1 MDMDEIQT
9 FIVLASCRNFTKAA
23 EILHIVQSTVS
34 NRIRSLEEY
43 TGARLVVRYK
53 NGIHLT
59 EEGAAFLTYANQIS
73 ALNQKALQEI
83 HMHKKFRATLRI
95 GCAQWMYDRWIG
107 KLLIGFSERFPDVSL
122 HVEIEHSEDMI
133 PMLQH
138 KLLDLAF
145 IAYEM
150 NSGGISSRLFKQTD
164 ILFVGAPEVFGGL
177 KQGIMKQG
185 LTQIPLIY
193 SDIWDS
199 YLEDISKH
207 TLSGGMVFCVHSNML
222 ASAKQFC
229 LAGAGC
235 CFLPAA
241 MLEQELKEGTLI
253 EIPIYDLPVRSMTT
267 YMAYQRGN
275 LNTEVLKDWMKFYEE
290 NSQDL

>member
-95 GCAQWMYDRWIG
+95 C
-107 KLLIGFSERFPDVSL
+107 LLYTSPSPRD
-122 HVEIEHSEDMI
+122 
-133 PMLQH
+133 
-138 KLLDLAF
+138 
-145 IAYEM
+145 
-150 NSGGISSRLFKQTD
+150 
-164 ILFVGAPEVFGGL
+164 
-177 KQGIMKQG
+177 
-185 LTQIPLIY
+185 
-193 SDIWDS
+193 
-199 YLEDISKH
+199 
-207 TLSGGMVFCVHSNML
+207 
-222 ASAKQFC
+222 
-229 LAGAGC
+229 
-235 CFLPAA
+235 
-241 MLEQELKEGTLI
+241 
-253 EIPIYDLPVRSMTT
+253 
-267 YMAYQRGN
+267 
-275 LNTEVLKDWMKFYEE
+275 
-290 NSQDL
+290 